1 MCEGEELRGGAT
13 LLVMEIW
20 VAMALNSKTLREN
33 WGLACRPYTWING
46 LSSTPQQTKSRVKR
60 QWMLNE
66 MQKGMICQLPL
77 SSKTACWYCGA

>member
-20 VAMALNSKTLREN
+20 VAMAINRKILREN

-66 MQKGMICQLPL
+66 TQKGMICQLPL